1 MSAALAFRSAAAAA
15 LLSGAM
21 LLLSAAPAQAEPVW
35 VEGTFQETNI
45 SSCIQAIPE
54 KGTSAFLAYQEPA
67 ANTPPRVGDVYYVGV
82 VVAGLGNTCSGTI
95 YNPQVKLPP
104 GTAPAV
110 SAQNPVYCFASPSAG
125 AAMQRYSGMCAGVET
140 LPNGNVQIDSAPAWA
155 GTFNG
160 NPIAPFFPIA
170 QGYFEEENFPVISS
184 VPLSGAQKIESDIY
198 TTDEGGQ
205 HLYPWV
211 APVVLAREEAPAGEP
226 GPGPGGGSPGGGG
239 SGGSGG
245 GGSGGSGGGGSG
257 GGGSGG
263 GSPGSGGTSG
273 SPGAGGS
280 AGSPGSTGE
289 GGGTQP
295 AGTVPRP
302 RLAKPKVDGARHTA
316 TFAFHAPASAGT
328 TRFSCSVDGKPY
340 RPCRSPKTYKG
351 LKNGRHTFAVKALAA
366 AAASAPAKVK
376 FTIR

>member
-1 MSAALAFRSAAAAA
+1 MSAALAVRAAAAA
-15 LLSGAM
+15 LLGGAA
-21 LLLSAAPAQAEPVW
+21 LLATGAPAQAEPVW

-54 KGTSAFLAYQEPA
+54 KGTSAFLAYQEQA
-67 ANTPPRVGDVYYVGV
+67 ANTPPRVGDVYYVAV

-110 SAQNPVYCFASPSAG
+110 SAQNPVYCFASPASG
-125 AAMQRYSGMCAGVET
+125 AAMQPYSGMCAGVET
-140 LPNGNVQIDSAPAWA
+140 LANGNVQIDSAPAWA

-211 APVVLAREEAPAGEP
+211 APVVLAREEAPGAEP
-226 GPGPGGGSPGGGG
+226 GPGPGGGSPEGGG

-245 GGSGGSGGGGSG
+245 GGSGGSGGGS
-257 GGGSGG
+257 SG
-263 GSPGSGGTSG
+263 GSPGGGGGSG

-280 AGSPGSTGE
+280 GAGPGSTGSAD
-289 GGGTQP
+289 GGGGGGAQP
-295 AGTVPRP
+295 TGTVPRP
-302 RLAKPKVDGARHTA
+302 RLAKPKVDGARRTA
-316 TFAFHAPASAGT
+316 TFVFHAPAGAGAT
-328 TRFSCSVDGKPY
+328 HFRCSVDGKPY
-340 RPCRSPKTYKG
+340 RPCRSPKTYKR
-351 LKNGRHTFAVKALAA
+351 LKDGRHTFAVKAFAA
-366 AAASAPAKVK
+366 AATSAPARVK

>member
-1 MSAALAFRSAAAAA
+1 MSGAFFRSAAAA
-15 LLSGAM
+15 LLSGAV
-21 LLLSAAPAQAEPVW
+21 LLLAAAPAQAEPVW
-35 VEGTFQETNI
+35 VEGAFQETNI

-110 SAQNPVYCFASPSAG
+110 SAQNPVYCFASPSPG
-125 AAMQRYSGMCAGVET
+125 AAMQRYSGMCAGIET
-140 LPNGNVQIDSAPAWA
+140 LGNGNVQIDSSPAWA

-184 VPLSGAQKIESDIY
+184 LPLSGAQKIESDIY

-211 APVVLAREEAPAGEP
+211 APVVLAREEAPGGEP
-226 GPGPGGGSPGGGG
+226 GPGPGGGSGGG
-239 SGGSGG
+239 SPEG

-257 GGGSGG
+257 GG
-263 GSPGSGGTSG
+263 SPGGGGTSG
-273 SPGAGGS
+273 SPGVGGS
-280 AGSPGSTGE
+280 GGRPDGTGSSGD
-289 GGGTQP
+289 GGGAQP
-295 AGTVPRP
+295 TGTVPRP
-302 RLAKPKVDGARHTA
+302 RLTKPKIDGARRTA
-316 TFAFHAPASAGT
+316 TFVFHAPASAGAT
-328 TRFSCSVDGKPY
+328 HFSCSVDGKPY

-366 AAASAPAKVK
+366 STSSGPARVK